1 MNAIRDTVAGLCAVV
16 ILLGALSAFV
26 PGHTYQK
33 PLRFLFSAIILLT
46 ALSVFSI
53 DLRPED
59 FKLHNIDGGYA
70 YYDTDQALL
79 EAAQDNL
86 VASAKE
92 ILAEQDIPCNDV
104 TVNMHISEGRRISI
118 SGINIFLDK
127 AQSTDRQSI
136 RNLIKENFGIYPTLI
151 FL

>member
-1 MNAIRDTVAGLCAVV
+1 MNAIKDTVSALCAVV

-26 PGHTYQK
+26 PGRTYQK

-59 FKLHNIDGGYA
+59 FKFHNVDGSYA
-70 YYDTDQALL
+70 YYDTDTALL
-79 EAAQDNL
+79 QAAENNL
-86 VASAKE
+86 VSSAKE
-92 ILAEQDIPCNDV
+92 ILAEKEIACKDV
-104 TVNMHISEGRRISI
+104 TVQMHISDGRRISI
-118 SGINIFLDK
+118 SGISIFLDK
-127 AQSTDRQSI
+127 AQSAEKQNI

>member
-1 MNAIRDTVAGLCAVV
+1 MNAIKDTVAGLCAVV
-16 ILLGALSAFV
+16 IMLGAVSAFI
-26 PGHTYQK
+26 PGRTYQK

-59 FKLHNIDGGYA
+59 FKFHNIDGGYA
-70 YYDTDQALL
+70 YYDTDAALL
-79 EAAQDNL
+79 EAAQNNL
-86 VASAKE
+86 VTSAKE
-92 ILAEQDIPCNDV
+92 ILKDEGFACSDV

-118 SGINIFLDK
+118 SGITIFLDK
-127 AQSTDRQSI
+127 AQSTQRQDI